1 MVLKCKG
8 FLFDLDGTLV
18 NSLPNVE
25 DCWGEFSHRIGVS
38 KMDVLH
44 YIHGKPAITSIRHFM
59 PNATEA
65 EINEIFYWLENLELA
80 NTSGIAALPGAID
93 LLEQLNALSIPWAI
107 VTSGTVPIAFNRGK
121 VAGLPKPK
129 HLVTIEMV
137 KQGKPQPD
145 PFLLGAQLLNLPP
158 KACIAVE
165 DAQAGIYSA
174 LDAGC
179 QVIAVHEPESMSR
192 LEEISLIIK
201 SFTELNISKPDDQ
214 GIVTVTQR
222 DKNILVL

>member
-25 DCWGEFSHRIGVS
+25 HCWREFSRRIGVS

-65 EINEIFYWLENLELA
+65 EIDEIFYWLENMEAA
-80 NTSGIAALPGAID
+80 NTSGIVALPGVID
-93 LLEQLNALSIPWAI
+93 VLEQLNAVSIPWAI
-107 VTSGTVPIAFNRGK
+107 VTSGTVPIAFNRSK

-129 HLVTIEMV
+129 HWVTIERV
-137 KQGKPQPD
+137 KQGKPHPD
-145 PFLLGAQLLNLPP
+145 PFLLGAQLLNLPNE
-158 KACIAVE
+158 ACIAVE

-179 QVIAVHEPESMSR
+179 QVIAVHAQAASMSR
-192 LEEISLIIK
+192 LEEISLIIN

-222 DKNILVL
+222 